1 MTRTMS
7 SEIYDKLARHLNIVH
22 VYIKGTGFIM
32 ENKDTTPLMHF
43 LDSIAS
49 VMDRNN
55 AKTKLN
61 RHVENE
67 IGDVYRTALDY
78 MDSERDRN
86 TLKFI
91 LTKITSVNFM
101 ARLQET
107 RNKKALQTC
116 RDMVDRKSVV

>member
-1 MTRTMS
+1 MLKSGRKEENNESSTADNPTMTP
-7 SEIYDKLARHLNIVH
+7 EIYDKLARHLNIVH

-78 MDSERDRN
+78 MDSERDN
-86 TLKFI
+86 
-91 LTKITSVNFM
+91 
-101 ARLQET
+101 QH
-107 RNKKALQTC
+107 
-116 RDMVDRKSVV
+116 